1 MTPQPRACRLILPF
15 ALALLGGCATT
26 GTTGGAA
33 RAPLIPIPQTGL
45 THIVGQDAAALV
57 RQFGQPDADVRE
69 GTARKLQFTSAICV
83 MDAYLYPPTQGA
95 EPRVTWVDTRQRD
108 GSSIDRASCAAAI
121 ARRTG
126 GK

>member
-1 MTPQPRACRLILPF
+1 
-15 ALALLGGCATT
+15 
-26 GTTGGAA
+26 
-33 RAPLIPIPQTGL
+33 
-45 THIVGQDAAALV
+45 
-57 RQFGQPDADVRE
+57 
-69 GTARKLQFTSAICV
+69 
-83 MDAYLYPPTQGA
+83 MDAYLYPPKQGA